1 MADVLTTD
9 LSFVLRA
16 LWKDAQ
22 DLGNILD
29 ALAINLD
36 DTLADGV
43 GLDQADLLWHDER
56 TLTAAAETLDL
67 TALTRTVFGDSATV
81 NFAKV
86 KALLIKNKSTTAA
99 QVLTVGAAATNAW
112 TNWTSVVGSTFYV
125 QPNGIEFKWAPDL
138 AAWAVRGTNKN
149 LKIDP
154 GSATIVYRIAILGTS
169 A

>member
-67 TALTRTVFGDSATV
+67 TALTRTVF
-81 NFAKV
+81 
-86 KALLIKNKSTTAA
+86 
-99 QVLTVGAAATNAW
+99 
-112 TNWTSVVGSTFYV
+112 
-125 QPNGIEFKWAPDL
+125 
-138 AAWAVRGTNKN
+138 
-149 LKIDP
+149 
-154 GSATIVYRIAILGTS
+154 AIPQL
-169 A
+169 